1 MRKSRALGLLL
12 IAALLIP
19 LLVLP
24 ASGTAVLSFV
34 AVNDTLTPLTL
45 TGDELPFY
53 EDGLLYVPYTV
64 FNVSSLGFYPSYNA
78 ADKTMT
84 LFNRNSRLVFDLAS
98 GNVTDEEKVVQSI
111 PAISRNGM
119 VFLPAYFCVAHFG
132 VQVSDL
138 SSRAGYQVIRFTTGA
153 QIYDDSLF
161 VEKAENLISYR
172 VSQYNEPTVP
182 SDPPSEPSLPPD
194 NTSSEPDSPQDDP
207 EQEPARIYLAIT
219 DGSSMEESL
228 EILKQHQLRATFFLT
243 AEEITQNS
251 DLVRQIVASGHKLG
265 VTAPVGSAD
274 PLADLQRANEALD
287 AAVKSKTL
295 LALFQQPVEQEIDQL
310 YASFTLPEIRLTATE
325 AAQAYG
331 QSKLLLCDGKTLEA
345 SLAILNRESAVILP
359 LFETSALSS

>member
-1 MRKSRALGLLL
+1 MRKSRVLGLLL
-12 IAALLIP
+12 IAALLLP

-24 ASGTAVLSFV
+24 ASGTAALSFV

-45 TGDELPFY
+45 SGEELPFY
-53 EDGLLYVPYTV
+53 EDGLLYVPYTA

-84 LFNRNSRLVFDLAS
+84 LFNRNSRLVFDLVS
-98 GNVTDEEKVVQSI
+98 GNVTDEEKIVQSI
-111 PAISRNGM
+111 PAISRNGV
-119 VFLPAYFCVAHFG
+119 VFLPAYFCATHFG

-172 VSQYNEPTVP
+172 VSQYNEPVVP
-182 SDPPSEPSLPPD
+182 SDPPAAPPLPPD
-194 NTSSEPDSPQDDP
+194 IAPSAPDSPQDDP
-207 EQEPARIYLAIT
+207 EQDPAQIYLAIT

-243 AEEITQNS
+243 AEEIIQSS
-251 DLVRQIVASGHKLG
+251 DLVRRIVAAGHKLG
-265 VTAPVGSAD
+265 ITAPADSAD
-274 PLADLQRANEALD
+274 PLSDLQRANEALD
-287 AAVKSKTL
+287 AAIKAKTL
-295 LALFQQPVEQEIDQL
+295 LALLQQPVEQDL
-310 YASFTLPEIRLTATE
+310 DHRYASFTLPETRLTAAE

-331 QSKLLLCDGKTLEA
+331 QSKLLLCDGKTLEV

-359 LFETSALSS
+359 LLETSALSS